1 MRKRVNTLFFR
12 LESLIC
18 VDKNEGWEGLFQ
30 PGVRLIEENS
40 NFSALLVRQSPFR
53 GGDVCCSCCEC
64 CKILG
69 PSGSTLVGRGR
80 GEGLRRIL
88 VSAWDRSACSA
99 DQQSAVP
106 PIGNRRPRFSR
117 SVPPFPKKSQPLCS
131 RNQPQGRVPSSSS
144 SSSGGVQ
151 ASGAS
156 RFGRVSPCH
165 RARFL
170 AYETTLPVKPRVGSS
185 QARSR

>member
-117 SVPPFPKKSQPLCS
+117 SAAFPQKVPATVFSEPAA
-131 RNQPQGRVPSSSS
+131 GASSLLLLFFRR
-144 SSSGGVQ
+144 SSGEWRIRVRSGV
-151 ASGAS
+151 ALPPGSISG
-156 RFGRVSPCH
+156 
-165 RARFL
+165 L
-170 AYETTLPVKPRVGSS
+170 
-185 QARSR
+185 